1 MKQAP
6 SVAQDG
12 LDHSKLRFTDVN
24 GTRTRYYEDGTGEPL
39 VLFHGGQFGSL
50 YALDPWSLNLPGLA
64 RHFHVYAVD
73 KLGQGYTDNPAGD
86 DWTFDAL
93 LRHSLGLLETLGIRD
108 AHIAGH
114 SRGGLLVA
122 AMAFARPDLV
132 KSVVIVDSST
142 LAPADPRYPEGV
154 FYEEIDKRTPPGP
167 PTRDTVRMEPDA
179 QAHSLAQVT
188 DDFVSRLL
196 AIAQT
201 PRHAEA
207 NARMATLAQMKW
219 FPSMAEHKAETLRRI
234 DESGLPRPTLM
245 SWGFND
251 RSAPLPLGH
260 ELFRRIAARTPQAE
274 FHVLNGAGHYSF
286 REQYPAWNRLVR
298 AFCLE

>member
-1 MKQAP
+1 MAQASAP
-6 SVAQDG
+6 VVDG
-12 LDHSKLRFTDVN
+12 LDESKLRFVDVH
-24 GTRTRYYEDGTGEPL
+24 GARTRYYEDGSGEPL

-50 YALDPWSLNLPGLA
+50 YSLDAWSLNLPGLA
-64 RHFHVYAVD
+64 RHFRVYAVD
-73 KLGQGYTDNPAGD
+73 KLGQGYTDNPPGD

-93 LRHSLGLLETLGIRD
+93 LRHSLGFLDALGIRG

-132 KSVVIVDSST
+132 ESVVIVDSST
-142 LAPADPRYPEGV
+142 LAPDDPRYPGGV
-154 FYEEIDKRTPPGP
+154 FYEEIDRRTPPGP

-201 PRHAEA
+201 PRHAAA
-207 NARMATLAQMKW
+207 NERMQALANSRW
-219 FPSMAEHKAETLRRI
+219 FPTMNQHKADILRRI
-234 DESGLPRPTLM
+234 DESGLPRPTLVV
-245 SWGFND
+245 WGFND

-260 ELFRRIAARTPQAE
+260 ELFARIARKTPRAE
-274 FHVLNGAGHYSF
+274 MHILNGAGHYSY
-286 REQYPAWNRLVR
+286 RDQYQAFNRTLTS
-298 AFCLE
+298 FCLG